1 MGRIGSIMKVTNNNN
16 KIIVKES
23 SDEMRA
29 FYDFYVDF
37 LGEKG
42 CIETSLDGS
51 TIEIATWCEEPE
63 LICMAM
69 ISAKNHKK
77 ILKP

>member
-1 MGRIGSIMKVTNNNN
+1 MRITNNNN
-16 KIIVKES
+16 KMVMKES

-42 CIETSLDGS
+42 YVETFLDGS
-51 TIEIATWCEEPE
+51 IEITTWCEEPE

-69 ISAKNHKK
+69 IDAKNRKK
-77 ILKP
+77 MLKP